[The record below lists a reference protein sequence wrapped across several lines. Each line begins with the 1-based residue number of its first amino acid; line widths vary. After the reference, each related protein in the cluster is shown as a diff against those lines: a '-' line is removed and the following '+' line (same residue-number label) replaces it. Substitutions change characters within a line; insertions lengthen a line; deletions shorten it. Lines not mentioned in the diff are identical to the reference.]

1 MASGSLF
8 NEPDLSRR
16 WKLSD
21 VVLSVEERKFHVHR
35 CILAI
40 WSPVFEKMFTSNFK
54 EKHQYEIPLP
64 GKKATEIQEMLSV
77 MYLKEKKVT
86 QETVFF
92 LLKLAEEYDMAKL
105 RSLCEECFIK
115 HTTKDEAIEFLVL
128 AQKYR
133 LKQLA
138 DVCTERGAELCLEEI
153 RNNENYCLLD
163 LSYQL
168 RLAEK
173 RIEHLEEKGSY
184 QKKWHLFSIERGFNF
199 KDQVD
204 HGEVL

>member
-8 NEPDLSRR
+8 NEPDLSMP
-16 WKLSD
+16 WTLSD

-77 MYLKEKKVT
+77 MYLKEKTVT
-86 QETVFF
+86 YETVFF
-92 LLKLAEEYDMAKL
+92 LLELAEEYQMETL
-105 RSLCEECFIK
+105 RSLCEKCFIK
-115 HTTKDEAIEFLVL
+115 HTTKDKAIEFLEH
-128 AQKYR
+128 AQTYR

-138 DVCTERGAELCLEEI
+138 DVCIERGAELTPKELHT
-153 RNNENYCLLD
+153 NEKYNLL
-163 LSYQL
+163 SQL
-168 RLAEK
+168 YKQRLAEK
-173 RIEHLEEKGSY
+173 REEYLLNLGNRGVVLASDLGTTFKVS
-184 QKKWHLFSIERGFNF
+184 ER
-199 KDQVD
+199 
-204 HGEVL
+204 